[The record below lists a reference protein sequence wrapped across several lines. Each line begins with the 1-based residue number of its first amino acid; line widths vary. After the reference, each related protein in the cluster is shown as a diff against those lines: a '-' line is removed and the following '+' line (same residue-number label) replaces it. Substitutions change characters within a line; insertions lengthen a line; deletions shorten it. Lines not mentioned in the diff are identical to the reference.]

1 MRRPRNILSSSRWK
15 TFEENSTGRQ
25 NVYKEYEV
33 GAFCDTEQRNKQTD
47 LSSATPWVSVRTPK
61 LPEAWLSL
69 LSRGGAELNPKPA
82 TQKSGQRVLGAVEPV
97 TFLQP
102 GAHCH
107 WDPGRPSAPPG
118 PAQNARGPESRAG
131 SLSLACLV

>member
-1 MRRPRNILSSSRWK
+1 M
-15 TFEENSTGRQ
+15 
-25 NVYKEYEV
+25 YKEYEV

-118 PAQNARGPESRAG
+118 PAQKPVAPSPGLG
-131 SLSLACLV
+131 ACHWLV